1 MQFKEL
7 RMKVEGIGFEK
18 VRSNTD
24 DFFEAFLPVDKLP
37 DLISVLETLLGP
49 PAIPNS
55 KGVSQPVQQI
65 AEEYGGIWAGQ
76 TFYYQAQEDRAL
88 FAMLWPWADKE
99 HITLKLGQK

>member
-49 PAIPNS
+49 PAIPNR
-55 KGVSQPVQQI
+55 KGVSPAVQQI
-65 AEEYGGIWAGQ
+65 VEEYGGIWAGQ
-76 TFYYQAQEDRAL
+76 TFYYQAQEDRSL